1 MCADEQLSF
10 KREPY
15 FPGNYEWAPG
25 GGERWLQGGRARALL
40 DKRSFFHFSWRRQVS
55 ASLSNVTHLLP
66 PASPLP
72 LRSSLSLFR
81 CERAL
86 FMHSSVYFRENR
98 PRGEEERRTSK
109 KKERK
114 KKRVAAGCGDL
125 FLASYR
131 SRSPAWS
138 VDRTGADASQVPQK
152 GCLLASFFSSSFFF
166 LLFFF
171 SYSLPLLRQ
180 IAHRSSRAQTLLYPI
195 FNLVIGENCILF
207 PFPSSEYEHI
217 IVRLLIK
224 FLNLKLEINQESLS
238 SNS

>member
-1 MCADEQLSF
+1 MVTG
-10 KREPY
+10 REGARTSRQKIF
-15 FPGNYEWAPG
+15 FPF
-25 GGERWLQGGRARALL
+25 L
-40 DKRSFFHFSWRRQVS
+40 V
-55 ASLSNVTHLLP
+55 ASLGISFSLKRNPPPPSLLP
-66 PASPLP
+66 
-72 LRSSLSLFR
+72 RSSLSLFR

-166 LLFFF
+166 SFFF
-171 SYSLPLLRQ
+171 FVQPSFASPN
-180 IAHRSSRAQTLLYPI
+180 RSS
-195 FNLVIGENCILF
+195 
-207 PFPSSEYEHI
+207 
-217 IVRLLIK
+217 IVASA
-224 FLNLKLEINQESLS
+224 NAPLS
-238 SNS
+238 DF

>member
-1 MCADEQLSF
+1 MVTG
-10 KREPY
+10 REGARTSRQKIF
-15 FPGNYEWAPG
+15 FPF
-25 GGERWLQGGRARALL
+25 L
-40 DKRSFFHFSWRRQVS
+40 V
-55 ASLSNVTHLLP
+55 ASLGISFSLKRNPPPPSLLP
-66 PASPLP
+66 
-72 LRSSLSLFR
+72 RSSLSLFR

-166 LLFFF
+166 FVQPSFA
-171 SYSLPLLRQ
+171 SPN
-180 IAHRSSRAQTLLYPI
+180 RSS
-195 FNLVIGENCILF
+195 
-207 PFPSSEYEHI
+207 
-217 IVRLLIK
+217 IVASA
-224 FLNLKLEINQESLS
+224 NAPLS
-238 SNS
+238 DF